1 MYQRKNKS
9 LVGLQILT
17 KLFAVLGLTF
27 FLLSDNLCADKVFMN
42 LVIQIF
48 SVGDNQKAEI
58 AL

>member
-17 KLFAVLGLTF
+17 KLFAVLGLTL
-27 FLLSDNLCADKVFMN
+27 FLLSDNLCADKVFMD
-42 LVIQIF
+42 LVIQIL

>member
-1 MYQRKNKS
+1 MYQRKNKR

-17 KLFAVLGLTF
+17 KLLAVFGLTLF
-27 FLLSDNLCADKVFMN
+27 FLSDNLCADKVFMN
-42 LVIQIF
+42 LVIQIL